1 MADWTLLDIVKF
13 IYTWVPPILSLV
25 SLALG
30 FLTAFGRNKQLRLL
44 GVWAILNIMAGH
56 LGGASSYCR
65 SLYDM
70 GVLPEGFYL
79 EGTYQT
85 VITITGIACFAL
97 TVLHLIYRWL
107 YTKRSYGTGKG
118 VLIAVLVISVV
129 SPVLQIVTNR
139 VASDLFSDL
148 DYTTVSVYAGSV
160 SVIFAVANTCIF
172 MCVFAKNRKREKLIP
187 AFWVFHLLFI
197 LNTTIRY
204 ILDIGYIY
212 NSDNNDY
219 IMLGML
225 VSVLLALVFPAA
237 CFYLFKGSRIK
248 VSNNNSY
255 EDDQS

>member
-30 FLTAFGRNKQLRLL
+30 FLTVFGRNKQLRLL

>member
-70 GVLPEGFYL
+70 GVLPEGFYR

-85 VITITGIACFAL
+85 VITVTGIAGFAL
-97 TVLHLIYRWL
+97 TVLYLIYMWL
-107 YTKRSYGTGKG
+107 YTKRSYDTGKG

-129 SPVLQIVTNR
+129 SPVLHIITNR
-139 VASDLFSDL
+139 VAFDLFSDL
-148 DYTTVSVYAGSV
+148 DHTMVSVYASSV
-160 SVIFAVANTCIF
+160 SVIFAVATTCIF
-172 MCVFAKNRKREKLIP
+172 MWVFAKNRKKEKLIP

-197 LNTTIRY
+197 LKGTIRY
-204 ILDIGYIY
+204 FLDIGYIY
-212 NSDNNDY
+212 NSDNSDY